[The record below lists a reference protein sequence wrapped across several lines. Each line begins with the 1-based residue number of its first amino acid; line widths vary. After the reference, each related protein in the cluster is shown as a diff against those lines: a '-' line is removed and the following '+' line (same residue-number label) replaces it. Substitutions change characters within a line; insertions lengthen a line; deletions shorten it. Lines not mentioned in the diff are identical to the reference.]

1 MSVAPSE
8 HVQRVQRPA
17 MIGKVVGTGD
27 AAGGCA
33 HAGDWGRKC
42 RFSGHRGGGGL
53 EVAEE

>member
-1 MSVAPSE
+1 MVYRFHLWELEFDPVSFNSEFNVAPSE

-33 HAGDWGRKC
+33 HAGD
-42 RFSGHRGGGGL
+42 
-53 EVAEE
+53 

>member
-1 MSVAPSE
+1 
-8 HVQRVQRPA
+8 